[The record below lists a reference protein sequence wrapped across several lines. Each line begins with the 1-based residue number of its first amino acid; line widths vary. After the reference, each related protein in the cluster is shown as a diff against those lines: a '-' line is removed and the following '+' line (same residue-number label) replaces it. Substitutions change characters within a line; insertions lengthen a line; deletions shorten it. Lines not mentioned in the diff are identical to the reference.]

1 MRVAVLISRILLG
14 LAFFVFGL
22 IKLLP
27 LPATIPPG
35 DPGAWSTLMIHHHW
49 MTVVGFIETIGGLL
63 LLSGRFVPLGLTLLA
78 PICVNIVLF
87 GFLFL
92 PATLITASIVVIL
105 EVFLLIAYRSYFAPL
120 FTPKATIS

>member
-1 MRVAVLISRILLG
+1 MKVAVLICRILLG

-49 MTVVGFIETIGGLL
+49 MTVVGTLETVGGLL

-78 PICVNIVLF
+78 PICVNILLF
-87 GFLFL
+87 GILFL
-92 PATLITASIVVIL
+92 PATLMTGGLVVIL
-105 EVFLLIAYRSYFAPL
+105 ELFLLFAYRSYFAPL
-120 FTPKATIS
+120 FTARAKIS